1 MMIPDGML
9 SRIGTAIGLAAILG
23 IAAVAHTAATYP
35 MPRQSRPP
43 ASVSK
48 SADHPS
54 SKAVDRLV
62 DELRKHPAPPSRKDG
77 QVGLYLIDA
86 AGGPAVR
93 IANEPDEGLN
103 QCGSPVWSHDGRRI
117 AFDATR
123 GTPGKAEFSSSRIRT
138 LELDGDRLTGQ
149 DLGLG
154 NCPDFSPADDRLVFL
169 LNNAPNNQMGVWLMK
184 ADGSGRRMLGDYG
197 RPRWSPRS
205 TQFLIASFDTPTEVT
220 IMDVRPENSGKLL
233 ISDYHV
239 FSVPSWAGDGTVV
252 AAVGPFKGPADSIA
266 LIDATSPADGKIRD
280 VLWKKGGGSDI
291 RPESPVYSPVTGR
304 CVFIGKTQ
312 DRGRAL
318 YTIDPG
324 RGKPGPAQRLEPGD
338 TFDNLIQDPTF
349 SPDGRYIVFSSNRK
363 PLADA
368 KSTPDK
374 AAGATKP

>member
-1 MMIPDGML
+1 MMILGGLPG
-9 SRIGTAIGLAAILG
+9 RFGTAVGLAAILG
-23 IAAVAHTAATYP
+23 ISAVGQTTAPTP
-35 MPRQSRPP
+35 GQSSSPST
-43 ASVSK
+43 ASAST
-48 SADHPS
+48 SAGYPS

-138 LELDGDRLTGQ
+138 LELDGDRLAGQ

-154 NCPDFSPADDRLVFL
+154 NCPDFSPTDDRLVFL

-205 TQFLIASFDTPTEVT
+205 TQFLIASFGTPTEVT
-220 IMDVRPENSGKLL
+220 IMDVRPENSGKLVL
-233 ISDYHV
+233 PDHQV

-266 LIDATSPADGKIRD
+266 LIDATSPADGKIRN
-280 VLWKKGGGSDI
+280 VLWKKGDGLEVQ
-291 RPESPVYSPVTGR
+291 PESPIYSPVTGR
-304 CVFIGKTQ
+304 CVFLGKTQ

-324 RGKPGPAQRLEPGD
+324 QGKPGKARRLEPGD

-349 SPDGRYIVFSSNRK
+349 SPDGRYVVFSCDRK
-363 PLADA
+363 PPADA
-368 KSTPDK
+368 KSAPEK

>member
-1 MMIPDGML
+1 MMIPGGTL
-9 SRIGTAIGLAAILG
+9 GRIGMAAILG
-23 IAAVAHTAATYP
+23 IAAAAP
-35 MPRQSRPP
+35 SAAAANPRQSSPP
-43 ASVSK
+43 AADSK

-62 DELRKHPAPPSRKDG
+62 DELRKHPAPASKKNG
-77 QVGLYLIDA
+77 QIGLYLIDA

-123 GTPGKAEFSSSRIRT
+123 GTPGKAEFSSSHIRT
-138 LELDGDRLTGQ
+138 LELDGDRLAGI

-154 NCPDFSPADDRLVFL
+154 NCPDFSPTDDRLVFL

-205 TQFLIASFDTPTEVT
+205 TQFLIASFGTPTEVT
-220 IMDVRPENSGKLL
+220 IMDVKPENSGKLVL
-233 ISDYHV
+233 PDHQV
-239 FSVPSWAGDGTVV
+239 FSVPSWAGEGTVV
-252 AAVGPFKGPADSIA
+252 AAIGPSQGPADSIA
-266 LIDATSPADGKIRD
+266 LIDATSPSEGKIKE
-280 VLWKKGGGSDI
+280 VVWKKGDGLDV
-291 RPESPVYSPVTGR
+291 RPESPIYSPATGR
-304 CVFIGKTQ
+304 CVFIGKIQ

-324 RGKPGPAQRLEPGD
+324 RGKPGPARRLELGD
-338 TFDNLIQDPTF
+338 ALDNLIQDPTF
-349 SPDGRYIVFSSNRK
+349 SPDGRYVVFSCDRK
-363 PLADA
+363 PAADA
-368 KSTPDK
+368 KSAPEK
-374 AAGATKP
+374 PAGAAKP